1 MGKSAK
7 AKQARKRAKR
17 KKIIIT
23 VVCIVV
29 AAIIIAAL
37 VFYFLNQQNADQQGS
52 ERVYE
57 LGDGAVT
64 LNDDGS
70 FNAHLFHGDSYIG
83 TYIEDIQGDVTIIS
97 FNYDG
102 INATGWIIGNG
113 LTLPDEWDDGHGHGH
128 EFILR

>member
-23 VVCIVV
+23 VVCIVI

-37 VFYFLNQQNADQQGS
+37 VFYFLYQQTGDQQVG
-52 ERVYE
+52 ERVYA
-57 LGDGAVT
+57 LDDSAVT
-64 LNDDGS
+64 LHEDGS
-70 FNAHLFHGDSYIG
+70 FNALLFHGAGYSG
-83 TYIEDIQGDVTIIS
+83 TYSEDTQGDVTIIS
-97 FNYDG
+97 FIYDG
-102 INATGWIIGNG
+102 ITATGWIIGNG